1 MSSRYD
7 KTDLAADH
15 TMANLSTSF
24 RFILDVTPMN
34 ALDVREDFLAGRIT
48 EPEFVYREL
57 SSEPEVLER
66 CWPGLA

>member
-24 RFILDVTPMN
+24 RLILDLTPMN
-34 ALDVREDFLAGRIT
+34 ALDVREDLLAGGIT

-57 SSEPEVLER
+57 SSVPEVLER